1 MKKHLSKILLAAVL
15 FGSCPLQAD
24 ELLLVKDG
32 QRNAAIVIDEKAPAV
47 IKTAAVDLRRYIK
60 EISGVELLIQND
72 TRPLKGHGIFIGP
85 TAKTTAQDLP
95 PKDANPETYVIN
107 PRDGH
112 LFLNG
117 RYPTPATFAVYSF
130 LQDNLGVRWFA
141 PGDEWTYVPKPATPG
156 TLKVEVEKVVST
168 PTTTP
173 RPWSAHSYTNE
184 WKDWNRRNKLG
195 VSERLVRR
203 NFQNNIYRIFPQS
216 RYGKTHPEYYPLVNG
231 KRWIPPTD
239 KYVYWWPCVG
249 NPEVQKVVLDY
260 IDNFFEKNP
269 HHDSFALGLDDILYM
284 CECPLCRAMDAEP
297 QDHARKEYSDR
308 FYNFINLIARETK
321 KKHPDKYIGML
332 IYSNV
337 KNPPKKVM
345 KLEDNIFGY
354 ITETSAMWYDPAIR
368 KRDNDLTREWAKRAT
383 HLSRYDYFGFNSFAP
398 RIYPRLMYQQL
409 QFDKSLGFEGMYTE
423 INTFLPQTAP
433 MMWAFAQLQWNHR
446 QELDPLLRDFYSK
459 MYGKGA
465 KSMEEYFNTMEAS
478 WNEMRPGHEG
488 WELRNIVK
496 QTLSVSPEAV
506 HKGQVLLDRAWNEA
520 TLPEEKARIDVTRG
534 ALQYASYAVF
544 GYDIA
549 TRISANPIN
558 SQTDAQQTLKLAK
571 ELGDI
576 IRERE
581 PFWLAARSRDDLLG
595 KNLTAFYEKINRNGG
610 RGLQTDASPLD
621 LKASTGLIALIDWY
635 RTNQPQNLEKT
646 SNELMQA
653 LGETS
658 LRDALAGWIWV
669 QQHNPPSLLKNS
681 DYTQKPTGA
690 SAPSEDDWTTV
701 ANLASWQTWS
711 RYDNPQMTRVAGRTG
726 KYALQITTA
735 KAVQGINTSSLI
747 QNVAVTPGKKYFG
760 VVWVKGEAAAGV
772 TATLRFRNKGAWAS
786 GQSLRTASP
795 ATLSTQWQP
804 VLITA
809 TAPADS
815 DAVAFQ
821 LSVTDGVIAF
831 ADPAL
836 YELPAQ

>member
-1 MKKHLSKILLAAVL
+1 MKKHLAKILLAALLLVPGQL
-15 FGSCPLQAD
+15 HAD

-32 QRNAAIVIDEKAPAV
+32 KRNATIVIAENAPAV

-60 EISGVELLIQND
+60 EMSGVELLIQSD
-72 TRPLKGHGIFIGP
+72 KKPLGGPGIFIGP
-85 TAKTTAQDLP
+85 TIKSTPQDLP
-95 PKDANPETYVIN
+95 PQEANPETYVIN
-107 PRDGH
+107 PRDGN

-141 PGDEWTYVPKPATPG
+141 PGDEWTYVPKPSTPG
-156 TLKVEVEKVVST
+156 TLKVEVDKVVST

-173 RPWSAHSYTNE
+173 RPWSGHAYTNE

-239 KYVYWWPCVG
+239 GYVYWWPCVG
-249 NPEVQKVVLDY
+249 NPAVQKVVLDY

-284 CECPLCRAMDAEP
+284 CECPLCRALDAEP
-297 QDHARKEYSDR
+297 EDHARKEYSDR

-337 KNPPKKVM
+337 KSLPKKVA

-354 ITETSAMWYDPAIR
+354 MTETSALWYDPAIR
-368 KRDNDLTREWAKRAT
+368 KRENDLTLEWAKRVK

-409 QFDKSLGFEGMYTE
+409 QFDKSLGFEGAYVE

-433 MMWAFAQLQWNHR
+433 MMWAFAQLQWNHK
-446 QELDPLLRDFYSK
+446 QALDTLLNDFYTK
-459 MYGKGA
+459 MYGNGA
-465 KSMEEYFNTMEAS
+465 KSMQQYFDVMEAS

-506 HKGQVLLDRAWNEA
+506 RQGQVLLDRAWSEA

-544 GYDIA
+544 GYDVA
-549 TRISANPIN
+549 SRISAAKIQ
-558 SQTDAQQTLKLAK
+558 SADDAKQTLELARQ
-571 ELGDI
+571 LGNI
-576 IRERE
+576 IAERE
-581 PFWLAARSRDDLLG
+581 PFWVAARSRNDLLG
-595 KNLTAFYEKINRNGG
+595 KNLTGFYEKINRNGG

-621 LKASTGLIALIDWY
+621 LKASTGLITLIDWY
-635 RTNQPQNLEKT
+635 RQNQPEELGEATAQ
-646 SNELMQA
+646 LMQA

-658 LRDALAGWIWV
+658 LRDALSGWIWV

-681 DYTQKPTGA
+681 DFTQQPIGQTT
-690 SAPSEDDWTTV
+690 PVEDDWTTL
-701 ANLASWQTWS
+701 ANLASWQVWS
-711 RYDNPQMTRVAGRTG
+711 RYDNPQMKRVAGKNQ
-726 KYALQITTA
+726 KYALEMTTA
-735 KAVQGINTSSLI
+735 KAVQGINTSTLI
-747 QNVAVTPGKKYFG
+747 QNVPITPGKKYFG
-760 VVWVKGEAAAGV
+760 IVWVKGENAAGV
-772 TATLRFRNKGAWAS
+772 SATLRFRNQGGWAS
-786 GQSLRTASP
+786 GQSSRSASP
-795 ATLSTQWQP
+795 ASLSMQWQP
-804 VLITA
+804 VLVTA
-809 TAPADS
+809 EAPADS

-821 LSVTDGVIAF
+821 FSVTDGSIAF
-831 ADPAL
+831 ADPAF
-836 YELPAQ
+836 YELSAQ